1 MVILSFSHAP
11 HSSTFNYT
19 TDGEQN
25 ITDILADELKGE
37 LCYIQTSD
45 GRIVAIHHGMT
56 GSHDGINIKRSI
68 VSTFQANFNGSKQD
82 VKETDQGSIHNSHY
96 KCIHAC
102 MHYYSY
108 RYVKHSRSHYHAL
121 TNDFLV

>member
-1 MVILSFSHAP
+1 MVILSFSHASYFR

-19 TDGEQN
+19 TDGQQN

-68 VSTFQANFNGSKQD
+68 VSAFQANFNGSKQD
-82 VKETDQGSIHNSHY
+82 VKETDQGSIHTSHY

-102 MHYYSY
+102 IILAIDM
-108 RYVKHSRSHYHAL
+108 
-121 TNDFLV
+121 

>member
-1 MVILSFSHAP
+1 MVILSFSHASYFC

-19 TDGEQN
+19 TDGQQN

-37 LCYIQTSD
+37 LCYVQTSD

-56 GSHDGINIKRSI
+56 GNHDGINIKRSI

-96 KCIHAC
+96 KCIYAYIIIAID
-102 MHYYSY
+102 M
-108 RYVKHSRSHYHAL
+108 
-121 TNDFLV
+121 